1 MRIEKYRTFWDTPT
15 LQASER
21 AMNRATARQ
30 KILAHNLANANTPNF
45 VRLDLPEG
53 NWAPTPSVQRALQAG
68 VLPMRVSD
76 PRHVSLP
83 PTALP
88 LAWAPTPQPTPMRPD
103 GNTVDPEY
111 ELAQLAQNEL
121 RYAMLARIANGQ
133 IRGLQNAIREGR
145 GQ

>member
-30 KILAHNLANANTPNF
+30 KVLAHNLANANSPNF

-53 NWAPTPSVQRALQAG
+53 ESAPTPSVRHAVQAG
-68 VLPMRVSD
+68 VLPLRVSD

-83 PTALP
+83 PAALP
-88 LAWAPTPQPTPMRPD
+88 VSAAPTPQPTPLRPD

-133 IRGLQNAIREGR
+133 IRSLQNAIREGR